1 MIPQKKILFITNNF
15 PPISDGVGDYTYK
28 LTQNLVRQGFDVS
41 ILCSKKTDIINSKEK
56 FSLENITVL
65 PIVKTWDSK
74 GLNEVKNV
82 FKDKTYNY
90 ISLQYVPFAFNKKGL
105 PIHLGKNLKNTF
117 PNAIWHIMFHELW
130 VAMESGASFKSNIH
144 GYIQKRL
151 INGLTKTLKPAL
163 INTHCNLYK
172 HQINQLGYSATILP
186 LFSNILKSQQIAP
199 HIESHKKTNT
209 IVLSIFGS
217 IHYGAPIS
225 LFLDEL
231 LQVTQN
237 DSNKFAKIKF
247 IFIGNCGLNIE
258 EWTRAL
264 KNRDIEFEITGKL
277 SEHDIS
283 NYLSITDIG
292 ITTTP
297 YVLVEKSGT
306 VAAMLQH
313 DLNVICVAR
322 DWNVE
327 ACKINHSTNLIGVKN
342 YQNGTLEKIMNTP
355 NTLVYNDV
363 LNVSKQLI
371 RELNKDK

>member
-1 MIPQKKILFITNNF
+1 MNILFISNNF
-15 PPISDGVGDYTYK
+15 PPILDGVGDYTYK
-28 LTQNLVRQGFDVS
+28 LTQNLVSQGFEVS
-41 ILCSKKTDIINSKEK
+41 VLCSEKREIINSKEK
-56 FSLENITVL
+56 FSLEDITVL

-74 GLNEVKNV
+74 GLKEVKNV
-82 FKDKTYNY
+82 FKDKTYDY

-105 PIHLGKNLKNTF
+105 PIHLGRNLKNIF
-117 PNAIWHIMFHELW
+117 PNANCHIMFHELW
-130 VAMESGASFKSNIH
+130 VAMEIGASFKSKIH
-144 GYIQKRL
+144 GYIQKNL
-151 INGLTKTLKPAL
+151 IKGLIKTLKPAL

-186 LFSNILKSQQIAP
+186 LFSNMLKSQQIAP

-217 IHYGAPIS
+217 IHYGAPVS

-247 IFIGNCGLNIE
+247 IFIGNCGLHIE

-264 KNRDIEFEITGKL
+264 RNRDIEFEITGKL

-306 VAAMLQH
+306 VAAMMQH